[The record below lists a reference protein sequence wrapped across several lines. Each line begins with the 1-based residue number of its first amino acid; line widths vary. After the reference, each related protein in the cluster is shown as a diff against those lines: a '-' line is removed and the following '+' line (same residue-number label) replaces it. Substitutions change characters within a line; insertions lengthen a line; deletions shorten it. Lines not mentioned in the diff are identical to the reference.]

1 MEENDDRARKKIN
14 KESDRQTDRQ
24 KERKKET
31 HRGKRVDESRE
42 KLKGEKMKKKKSA
55 R

>member
-14 KESDRQTDRQ
+14 K
-24 KERKKET
+24 KAT
-31 HRGKRVDESRE
+31 HRGKRVDGSRE